1 MMNIKYLEH
10 CIDCSKHLTDVR
22 YKNQEKENSST
33 AKIDLKKC
41 RRQNSKN
48 MFRAAFSKTCS
59 TEHFRVNCY
68 VHRCY

>member
-33 AKIDLKKC
+33 AKIDLKKKHVGG
-41 RRQNSKN
+41 RTVKIYIELHFPKRAPQNIL
-48 MFRAAFSKTCS
+48 
-59 TEHFRVNCY
+59 E
-68 VHRCY
+68 